1 MKQRITS
8 EIMKRSLTKAL
19 AKIFLSKSII
29 AEGARVKTDSSLPHI
44 FCVQIEKIAWFAGDA
59 SIDRRATCASSWTQW
74 IVTDYRC
81 K

>member
-1 MKQRITS
+1 MNRL
-8 EIMKRSLTKAL
+8 LTKAL

-29 AEGARVKTDSSLPHI
+29 AERTRVKTDSSLPHT

-59 SIDRRATCASSWTQW
+59 SIDGRATCTSSWTQW
-74 IVTDYRC
+74 IVTNYRC